1 MQKFVP
7 LRYDFYYIG
16 GSSNVITDSSSS
28 SSVHGAGEGEGGGG
42 GSAPTPL
49 KTYSPHL
56 YYLLSTKLLI
66 LLRFWTFPKFA
77 VFFYKR
83 PLKPLTLA
91 NKA

>member
-1 MQKFVP
+1 MLSLIVVVVVVCMGLGKG
-7 LRYDFYYIG
+7 RG
-16 GSSNVITDSSSS
+16 
-28 SSVHGAGEGEGGGG
+28 GGGG
-42 GSAPTPL
+42 GSAPSPL

>member
-28 SSVHGAGEGEGGGG
+28 VHGAGEGGE
-42 GSAPTPL
+42 GSAPSPL

-91 NKA
+91 NKV